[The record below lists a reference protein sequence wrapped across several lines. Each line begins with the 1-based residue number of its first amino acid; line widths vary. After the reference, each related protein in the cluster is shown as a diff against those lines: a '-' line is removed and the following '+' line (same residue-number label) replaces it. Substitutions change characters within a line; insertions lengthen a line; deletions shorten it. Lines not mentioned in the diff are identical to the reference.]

1 MRNFMRQACLIA
13 TSVATLLLAGC
24 AGGSSNRVTS
34 SLGFEPA
41 SAATTAMGSTGGLVT
56 QAGVELSRN
65 EIAAAL
71 AAEKRALETAQAG
84 QPVEWQGSSAGR
96 GGTVV
101 AAQPYRVGSQDCRPY
116 SHIVKS
122 EGPDRKS
129 TRLNSSHVKISYA
142 VF

>member
-13 TSVATLLLAGC
+13 TAVATLFLAGC

-41 SAATTAMGSTGGLVT
+41 RTAATESTGGLVS

-71 AAEKRALETAQAG
+71 AAEQRALETAQAG

-96 GGTVV
+96 GGTVI

-122 EGPDRKS
+122 SGPARSMRGTACRNADGS
-129 TRLNSSHVKISYA
+129 WTLLN
-142 VF
+142 